1 MLSTDILEGWK
12 SYNGGPPCGRKFQIC
27 LPYNLFSVD
36 WFTGVNWTF
45 IIKPKTIHLNF
56 DGSVHSSFGKNRK
69 DSPRRY
75 HKQISLKF
83 SMSSY
88 VVFSHLHNRKTNSHK
103 TRNPFFENAK
113 MWKPFRW
120 KSHTQKNTPQPWWKC
135 FANPCGLKRL
145 RCNNILAFA
154 ALSCPPRCR
163 LALHRNYV
171 KGLVSWNFQRVGFV
185 SRIIEELFVIS
196 GLRTW
201 KLLSH

>member
-120 KSHTQKNTPQPWWKC
+120 KSHTQKTHPSRDESVLRFHVGWKG
-135 FANPCGLKRL
+135 CGAIISWLL
-145 RCNNILAFA
+145 QLWAVLLAAVWHSIEIMSKDSWAGIFNE
-154 ALSCPPRCR
+154 
-163 LALHRNYV
+163 LALYPA
-171 KGLVSWNFQRVGFV
+171 
-185 SRIIEELFVIS
+185 
-196 GLRTW
+196 
-201 KLLSH
+201 